1 MSETRSEAWLSR
13 AILAATVSRDLN
25 LRDRVGCVIVDG
37 FDLIS
42 TGWNHTLDDTCMRDA
57 AGKARPFVVHAET
70 AAIQAALV
78 ESHKMG
84 GDYLFLDANR
94 FKVYCTKEPC
104 LHCLVQLA
112 NAGVKEVHY
121 IDAIPESKSGKNYL
135 KHFPSIKV
143 YQQHADQLPRLL
155 RVLGIYPGGS
165 TEPAP
170 SVATGQ
176 GSPAT

>member
-1 MSETRSEAWLSR
+1 
-13 AILAATVSRDLN
+13 
-25 LRDRVGCVIVDG
+25 
-37 FDLIS
+37 
-42 TGWNHTLDDTCMRDA
+42 MRDPD
-57 AGKARPFVVHAET
+57 GKARPFVVHAET
-70 AAIQAALV
+70 AAIQ
-78 ESHKMG
+78 
-84 GDYLFLDANR
+84 DAIADFDHQLETAR
-94 FKVYCTKEPC
+94 LQVYTTKEPC